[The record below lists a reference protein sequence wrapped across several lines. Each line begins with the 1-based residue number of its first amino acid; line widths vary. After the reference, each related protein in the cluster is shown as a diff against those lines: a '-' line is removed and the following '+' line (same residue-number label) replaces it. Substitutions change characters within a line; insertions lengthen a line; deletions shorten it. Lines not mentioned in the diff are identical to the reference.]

1 MSGALVPGDQ
11 TIVGN
16 LTVAG
21 EIVGFGNKVA
31 TDGNGDLRVAH
42 KHVSFA
48 LSSGKGVGLSRIR
61 DEVEEQGEASVKG
74 GTDHAQASLQIVG
87 PEGLA
92 RLSTVQKGRCDVG
105 RTVEVGVAL
114 RLSHAEFSEGQVAR
128 WGYFDDKDGFMYVM
142 DGAGLGVA
150 VRHSGGDQIFR
161 RSDWNVDKLDGE
173 GPSGISFDPTLGAA
187 MYQILFTWGVQSA
200 IVFRVVLTNGEG
212 NQFVQI
218 VHRIEALSEKI
229 NHVVQRFVVPIR
241 AEVEWLY
248 SNGEDDHPGER
259 SAHVT
264 GRYFSIIGGSAEEV
278 RWGTSTPPRLTAAYS
293 VAKRFSLSGK
303 GEKEGTESG
312 FVPLLSVRRKS
323 DYADDGGRVELSDMD
338 IVFDSIF
345 ADVLFVLL
353 QVRVDSALG
362 GEGADWEKLP
372 HVPSDETAL
381 EQDTKATELEGGIV
395 VFSSL
400 IITGRNESRK
410 TVLVSNVG
418 VPDGRHGVT
427 VCIKPLNVIGESS
440 SIAGGASCLLRLK
453 EAW

>member
-42 KHVSFA
+42 KRVSFA
-48 LSSGKGVGLSRIR
+48 LSSGKGVGLSKIR
-61 DEVEEQGEASVKG
+61 DEVEEQGEASVEG
-74 GTDHAQASLQIVG
+74 GTDQAQISLETVG
-87 PEGLA
+87 PGGLA
-92 RLSTVQKGRCDVG
+92 RLSTAQKGRCDVG

-114 RLSHAEFSEGQVAR
+114 RLSHADFSEGQVAR
-128 WGYFDDKDGFMYVM
+128 WGYFDDKDGFMFVM
-142 DGAGLGVA
+142 DGSGLGVA
-150 VRHSGGDQIFR
+150 VRHGGDEEDPVQLYR
-161 RSDWNVDKLDGE
+161 RSDWNVDKLDGQ
-173 GPSGISFDPTLGAA
+173 GPSGVSFDPTSGAA
-187 MYQILFTWGVQSA
+187 MYQVMFTWGVKSA
-200 IVFRVVLTNGEG
+200 IVFRVVLTSSEG

-218 VHRIEALSEKI
+218 VHRIEAESLSGEK
-229 NHVVQRFVVPIR
+229 NHAVQRFVLPIR
-241 AEVEWLY
+241 AEIEWLP
-248 SNGEDDHPGER
+248 SSSDDHPER

-278 RWGTSTPPRLTAAYS
+278 RWGTSTPPRLTTAYS
-293 VAKRFSLSGK
+293 VAKRFSLMAQ
-303 GEKEGTESG
+303 GTDDG

-323 DYADDGGRVELSDMD
+323 DYEDDGGRVELSDMD

-353 QVRVDSALG
+353 QVRLDAVLG
-362 GEGADWEKLP
+362 GEGSSWNKLP
-372 HVPSDETAL
+372 HVLPDETAL

-395 VFSSL
+395 VYSSL
-400 IITGRNESRK
+400 IMAGTNESRK
-410 TVLVSNVG
+410 TTLVSDVA
-418 VPDGRHGVT
+418 VPDGRHSVT

-440 SIAGGASCLLRLK
+440 SITGGASCLLRLK
-453 EAW
+453 EGW